1 MEYLKVYIYIYKSSS
16 CPHTISALMA
26 KVLRTRLT
34 APIKFD
40 LAGLTTIFFL
50 ILDWCLPVP
59 KVLDDPDEIAYDFT
73 KNP

>member
-1 MEYLKVYIYIYKSSS
+1 
-16 CPHTISALMA
+16 MA